1 MVKYMRFIDLLTLGH
16 MINSVKVLSQGLPRK
31 EYFRFHLFFFN
42 SEQILASIVA
52 VMGEQLIQVSRNCL
66 II

>member
-31 EYFRFHLFFFN
+31 EYFRFHFFFY